1 MDTTVAES
9 MVKQMRPPPS
19 LPLSARVC
27 PPRENR
33 RKEGSP
39 LPRQWKLLEQLSTK
53 KATIKELIKA
63 TGMSE
68 KTVRRDIITLREVG
82 FDVVETI
89 GEYGRKYWSL
99 LNPFNRLW
107 TKREQ
112 YESIRESVYVLIEQ
126 AASMKDHRLTA
137 ALNVVCEWLNE
148 KCG

>member
-1 MDTTVAES
+1 MATKTRSQAIKSSFPLTT
-9 MVKQMRPPPS
+9 
-19 LPLSARVC
+19 RVC

-53 KATIKELIKA
+53 KATIKELVKA

-89 GEYGRKYWSL
+89 GEFGRKYWSL
-99 LNPFNRLW
+99 RNPFDRLW

-112 YESIRESVYVLIEQ
+112 YESIRESIFLLIDQ
-126 AASMKDHRLTA
+126 AKAIGDHRLDA
-137 ALNVVCEWLNE
+137 ALEVVCGWLNE
-148 KCG
+148 KCR